1 MDAVDTA
8 AWSLSSLPP
17 RMAKRVDSRLQH
29 SSRTWEMTG
38 TGGEEA
44 RVIRTTHPTGGVIGV
59 REVGVARES
68 QKGE

>member
-1 MDAVDTA
+1 
-8 AWSLSSLPP
+8 
-17 RMAKRVDSRLQH
+17 
-29 SSRTWEMTG
+29 MTG